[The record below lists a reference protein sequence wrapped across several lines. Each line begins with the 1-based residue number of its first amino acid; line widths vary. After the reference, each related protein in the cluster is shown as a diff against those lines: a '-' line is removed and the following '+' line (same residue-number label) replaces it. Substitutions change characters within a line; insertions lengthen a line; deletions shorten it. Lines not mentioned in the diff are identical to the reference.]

1 MKKQMMVKVTA
12 MAMAMAAA
20 MMMTACGGKTAPAQ
34 SSAETAAPADTAAD
48 TASSDGAESS
58 GSYNVDNI
66 EEVTYK
72 VSTSAKSST
81 LDIPGYGAGIKYFCD
96 EVEKRS
102 NGKVKMELYLD
113 AQLGGSADE
122 MIGGCTTGAFE
133 FITLNQGSW
142 GEYTDAFMPFNM
154 PFLFDNN
161 QVAYEFMDGEQGK
174 AIRDKIIEDVGVRVL
189 CFYDMGFRHFTNNK
203 KPVKSAADIKG
214 LKVRTQADPYQMAP
228 FEAMGASVTTVAY
241 SELFSALQQGLVDA
255 EENPLSNIV
264 INKYY
269 EVQDYLTL
277 TGHTYSLT
285 TMAVSEDVW
294 ESMSP
299 DLQALMEEVAK
310 DAVDLCRE
318 GLEESE
324 SKDLETLKGVMEV
337 YEPTE
342 EEKESFKEACAPCY
356 EDIKKSIGD
365 DRYNAIMDEIERIS
379 AKQ

>member
-1 MKKQMMVKVTA
+1 MKKRNLTKA
-12 MAMAMAAA
+12 MATIMAAA
-20 MMMTACGGKTAPAQ
+20 MMLTACGGGASSAPAT
-34 SSAETAAPADTAAD
+34 TAAPAAETTAASGE
-48 TASSDGAESS
+48 TSAEAASSGA
-58 GSYNVDNI
+58 YNVDNI
-66 EEVTYK
+66 EEATYK

-142 GEYTDAFMPFNM
+142 GEYTDAFMPFNI
-154 PFLFDNN
+154 PFLFDSKE
-161 QVAYEFMDGEQGK
+161 VAYEFMDGEQGK
-174 AIRDKIIEDVGVRVL
+174 AIRDKIIADTGVRVL
-189 CFYDMGFRHFTNNK
+189 CFYDMGYRHFTNDK
-203 KPVKSAADIKG
+203 KPVKTAADIAG

-228 FEAMGASVTTVAY
+228 FEAMGAAVTTVAY

-255 EENPLSNIV
+255 QENPLSNIV

-269 EVQDYLTL
+269 EVQKYMTL

-294 ESMSP
+294 QSMSP

-318 GLEESE
+318 GLETSE
-324 SKDLETLKGVMEV
+324 KQDLETLKGVMEV
-337 YEPTE
+337 YEPTS
-342 EEKESFKEACAPCY
+342 EEKQTFKDACAACY
-356 EDIKKSIGD
+356 EDIKNSIGEE
-365 DRYNAIMDEIERIS
+365 RYNAVMDEIARITS
-379 AKQ
+379 K

>member
-1 MKKQMMVKVTA
+1 MKKQMMVKVT
-12 MAMAMAAA
+12 AMAMAAA

-356 EDIKKSIGD
+356 EDINKSIGD